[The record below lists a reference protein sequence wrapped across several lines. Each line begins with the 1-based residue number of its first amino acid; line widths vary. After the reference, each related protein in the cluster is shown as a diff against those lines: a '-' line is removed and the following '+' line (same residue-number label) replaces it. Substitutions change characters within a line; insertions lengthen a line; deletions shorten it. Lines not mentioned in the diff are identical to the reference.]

1 MTVGP
6 QLHRPRPPLADYVDY
21 FGYWA
26 RDTGDP
32 HRSRALPRGA
42 ATIIIDVSGRSSV
55 DFYAADGQTR
65 LTVPPAFV
73 AGAGVTSYVTHI
85 DAAQTVMTIHFRPG
99 GALPFAGIPLG
110 ELENSCVG
118 VGELWGNDGAVLRE
132 RLIAAS
138 SAASRFALLESFL
151 LSRMLRDDRRCHPAV
166 PAVLGRVERRPS
178 LRVADVLELT
188 GLSSKRLTALF
199 RAEVGLA
206 PKGYLRV
213 RRLQAA
219 LKRLDSG
226 GAQGAAIA
234 ADLGY
239 FDQAH
244 FVREFRSFT
253 AMTPSQYAHRR
264 SWLPSHVE
272 LAGPKFTSQIALE
285 PR

>member
-1 MTVGP
+1 MTAGP
-6 QLHRPRPPLADYVDY
+6 QLHRPRPPLADYIDY

-26 RDTGDP
+26 RETGDP

-42 ATIIIDVSGRSSV
+42 ATVVVDVGGRSCV
-55 DFYAADGQTR
+55 DFYAADGHTR
-65 LTVPPAFV
+65 LGVPPAFI
-73 AGAGVTSYVTHI
+73 AGAGIDSYVTRI

-99 GALPFAGIPLG
+99 GALPFTGIPLA
-110 ELENSCVG
+110 ELENSCIG
-118 VGELWGNDGAVLRE
+118 LTEMWGNKGTVLRE
-132 RLIAAS
+132 RLVGAS
-138 SAASRFALLESFL
+138 SAASRIALLESFL
-151 LSRMLRDDRRCHPAV
+151 LRRLVRDDRRQHPAV
-166 PAVLGRVERRPS
+166 ATVLGRVEHSPS
-178 LRVADVLELT
+178 LRVADILELT

-206 PKGYLRV
+206 PKAYLRV

-219 LKRLDSG
+219 LKRLNAG
-226 GAQGAAIA
+226 GAQGATIA

-253 AMTPSQYAHRR
+253 AMTPSQYTHRR

-272 LAGPKFTSQIALE
+272 LARPKFTSQTALK